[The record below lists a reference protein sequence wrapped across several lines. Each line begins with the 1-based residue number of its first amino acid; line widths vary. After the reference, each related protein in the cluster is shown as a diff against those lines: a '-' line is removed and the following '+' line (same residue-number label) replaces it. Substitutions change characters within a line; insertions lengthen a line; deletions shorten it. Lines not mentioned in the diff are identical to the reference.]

1 MPDVWRRLGRLLLE
15 RAMLARSD
23 NCERAEALRA
33 LEATISDAR
42 KELVEHL
49 ASDEPL
55 ALITATARLTLVEVE
70 VLAACVAADVEPEL
84 ARLCQLITGSPHLTV
99 AGVAEVVGP
108 DAVDALAPQGSLA
121 RAALLEIDVAGPLG
135 TASVVASREVSWFM
149 LGVAAHPADVNPDAE
164 IVMVSTDHAPG
175 QRRVLVSSPDRVR
188 RIQAAALATDGDGF
202 LVTPV
207 PEVESGWDALVRHA
221 TIAGR
226 GIIIDAADGVITAAM
241 RGRISRA
248 THLSIA
254 VVSGTP
260 VALESLSR
268 ELWVEASAA
277 QPLATDVEWRSVFG
291 DAPLPPRRPTADQLR
306 ALVPLQTADAS
317 PDDVM
322 RRLSSGTLLRHARR
336 IAPAVDWNDL
346 VLPPSQEHRLRDLL
360 DRYRYR
366 HQVHEDWKLAA
377 FPSPGVVAL
386 FSGVSG
392 TGKTMAA
399 EVIAHELGVD
409 LFRVDLAALVSKYI
423 GETEKNLEEV
433 FSAANAGSYVLLF
446 DEADSLFGS
455 RSKVTDARDR
465 YANMEVSYLLQR
477 LETYDGFVVLTSN
490 LQGNID
496 PAFLRRI
503 HATITFTQPGPAER
517 AVIWRHCLASAPVDE
532 LDFDFIADRFDLV
545 GGAIRNASLTAA
557 FLAAARN
564 EPVTMPD
571 VLRATVQ
578 EMTKLGRRPQDGQLG
593 QWAAEVNAA
602 L

>member
-1 MPDVWRRLGRLLLE
+1 MFVRAPSTDNTE
-15 RAMLARSD
+15 RTEAVRSID
-23 NCERAEALRA
+23 
-33 LEATISDAR
+33 ATITDAR
-42 KELVEHL
+42 RQLVEHL
-49 ASDEPL
+49 ATDEPL
-55 ALITATARLTLVEVE
+55 ALVTATARLTMVEVE
-70 VLAACVAADVEPEL
+70 VLLACVAVDVDPEL
-84 ARLCQLITGSPHLTV
+84 ARLCHLLTGTAHLTV
-99 AGVAEVVGP
+99 VAIGDVVGP
-108 DAVDALAPQGSLA
+108 EALEALAPQGSLA
-121 RAALLEIDVAGPLG
+121 RSGLLEIDSTGPLG
-135 TASVVASREVSWFM
+135 SASVVVSRELSWFM
-149 LGVAAHPADVNPDAE
+149 LGVPVHPADVNPDAE
-164 IVMVSTDHAPG
+164 IVLVSADHAAG
-175 QRRVLVSSPDRVR
+175 HRRVLVSSPDRVR
-188 RIQAAALATDGDGF
+188 RIQAAALATDGDAF
-202 LVTPV
+202 LVTPM
-207 PEVESGWDALVRHA
+207 PDADAGWDALVRHA
-221 TIAGR
+221 TIGGR
-226 GIIIDAADGVITAAM
+226 GIIVDAADGVITPAA

-248 THLSIA
+248 SHLSIA

-277 QPLATDVEWRSVFG
+277 QPAATDVEWRSVFG
-291 DAPLPPRRPTADQLR
+291 DTTVPPRRPTADQLR
-306 ALVPLQTADAS
+306 ALMPLQSADAS
-317 PDDVM
+317 PDAAL

-336 IAPAVDWNDL
+336 ITPAVDWNDL
-346 VLPPSQEHRLRDLL
+346 VLPPAQEHRLRDLL

-366 HQVHEDWKLAA
+366 HQVHENWKLAA

-386 FSGVSG
+386 FSGASG

-423 GETEKNLEEV
+423 GETEKNLEEI

-517 AVIWRHCLASAPVDE
+517 AVIWRHCMASAPVDD
-532 LDFDFIADRFDLV
+532 LDFDFIAEQFDLV

-564 EPVTMPD
+564 EPVAMAD

-578 EMTKLGRRPQDGQLG
+578 EMAKLGRRPQDGQLG
-593 QWAAEVNAA
+593 RWAAEVNAA